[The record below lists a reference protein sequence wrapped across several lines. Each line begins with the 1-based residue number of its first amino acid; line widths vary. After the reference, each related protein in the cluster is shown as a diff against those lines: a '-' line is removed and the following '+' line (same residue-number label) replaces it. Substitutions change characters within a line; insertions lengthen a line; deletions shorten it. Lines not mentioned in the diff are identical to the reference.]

1 MKIEDVALTVSGVI
15 ATMALAYL
23 FYRKQQGTAAAAVQ
37 PSQDATDYTT
47 QGQLYDSSV
56 AYQYSSQLPT
66 VTVPTISTSQPANVD
81 TSASTAETGSQ
92 PSTDIDNIFSQILA
106 DFHGAVANSESTQAA
121 GPAASVDFSDYAIP
135 VIDTQPVVSTS
146 GIAVTASDAQQQAE
160 GMLPGGVTASP
171 IVHTGDG
178 GTPWDPANPPIPPG
192 GGQIWPG
199 EGGGTNQIS
208 VFGGLTS
215 TSTAATP
222 APSNQP
228 VATTSP
234 SLIHNMHVMGNQIA
248 QSI

>member
-23 FYRKQQGTAAAAVQ
+23 FYRKQQGSAPAAQ

-47 QGQLYDSSV
+47 QGLYDSSV
-56 AYQYSSQLPT
+56 GYQMTSQLPT
-66 VTVPTISTSQPANVD
+66 VTVPTISTSQTANVD
-81 TSASTAETGSQ
+81 TSASTAATGSQ
-92 PSTDIDNIFSQILA
+92 PDTDIDSIFSQILA
-106 DFHGAVANSESTQAA
+106 DFHGAVSAGGNTQPA
-121 GPAASVDFSDYAIP
+121 GPAASIDFSDYAIP

-146 GIAVTASDAQQQAE
+146 GIAVTPGEAQQQAQTPAPIIAIGE
-160 GMLPGGVTASP
+160 GFPSTNTDTSTAATPAPIASP
-171 IVHTGDG
+171 II
-178 GTPWDPANPPIPPG
+178 AI
-192 GGQIWPG
+192 G
-199 EGGGTNQIS
+199 EGFPNLLTNQ
-208 VFGGLTS
+208 GGLTD

-234 SLIHNMHVMGNQIA
+234 SMPIHNMHIMANQIA